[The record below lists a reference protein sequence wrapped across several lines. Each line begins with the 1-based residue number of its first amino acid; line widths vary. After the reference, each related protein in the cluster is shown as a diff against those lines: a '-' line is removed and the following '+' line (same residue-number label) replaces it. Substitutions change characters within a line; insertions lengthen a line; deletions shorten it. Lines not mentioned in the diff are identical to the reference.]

1 MKVFVAGGT
10 GRVGREL
17 TRQLVEAG
25 HDVVAASRHAETLEA
40 SGHVTPMPF
49 DFHDGVDTIAG
60 KLDGVDAIVFTAGSR
75 SRDLLQTD
83 AFGPV
88 KLATA
93 AAKAGVR
100 RYVQLSSIYALEPE
114 RWAGE
119 PSLRSITDYNI
130 AKYFADR
137 WLLDHSGLDL
147 TIVQPSVL
155 KEEPGTGR
163 IELDPEHD
171 GANPIPDVAR
181 VLMEVIGRRNTYG
194 KVIRLRGG
202 DEPIGEALARV

>member
-25 HDVVAASRHAETLEA
+25 HDVVAASRHADAIEPTA
-40 SGHVTPMPF
+40 HVTPMPF
-49 DFHDGVDTIAG
+49 DFHDDVDVIAG
-60 KLDGVDAIVFTAGSR
+60 KLEGVDAIVFVAGSR
-75 SRDLLQTD
+75 SKDLLQTD

-100 RYVQLSSIYALEPE
+100 RYVQLSSLFALQPE
-114 RWAGE
+114 RWVDE
-119 PSLRSITDYNI
+119 PSLASIVNYDI

-137 WLLDHSGLDL
+137 WLLDHADLDL

-181 VLMEVIGRRNTYG
+181 VLMEVIGRENTYG
-194 KVIRLRGG
+194 KVIVMRGG
-202 DEPIGEALARV
+202 DEPIADALARV